1 MLIIVSGPS
10 GSGKNTVINALL
22 EKVYNL
28 EPFKSCTTRPMRP
41 GCENDYYY
49 LTEEEFE
56 KKRKNNEFFE
66 TEMVHQGI
74 WYGVLN
80 KSIDDVIK
88 GEKHYIKDIDVNGAD
103 KIANFLVGK
112 THVIKIFVDAPNEIL
127 KERLLKRGESE
138 EKANLRVSRAEYER
152 TFKDRY
158 DLKIENIELDATIRI
173 VNRFVEQQKN
183 TII

>member
-1 MLIIVSGPS
+1 M
-10 GSGKNTVINALL
+10 
-22 EKVYNL
+22 
-28 EPFKSCTTRPMRP
+28 
-41 GCENDYYY
+41 
-49 LTEEEFE
+49 
-56 KKRKNNEFFE
+56 
-66 TEMVHQGI
+66 HQGI

-103 KIANFLVGK
+103 KIANFLIGK

-152 TFKDRY
+152 TFKDKY